1 MHGPVGR
8 DLAPIMPLAHVAQK
22 LYSTVRDVPSA
33 HQCHLFGLDQMMVL
47 EIRKMPL

>member
-22 LYSTVRDVPSA
+22 LYSTTVRDEP
-33 HQCHLFGLDQMMVL
+33 FGLDQMMVL